1 MRNLLSQ
8 SKDMSHEYCATVVQ
22 LGELTPI
29 EGTDFLATVMV
40 EGREIVV
47 RKDRIKDGDV
57 MIYERFHW
65 DDCEVQRINEIE
77 DRPKA
82 KISKYKWKLIEET
95 LKT

>member
-1 MRNLLSQ
+1 MAVKRLSLGFGFIKEDTSQ
-8 SKDMSHEYCATVVQ
+8 HFLVVI
-22 LGELTPI
+22 P
-29 EGTDFLATVMV
+29 
-40 EGREIVV
+40 RS
-47 RKDRIKDGDV
+47 KDGDV

-95 LKT
+95 LKTEFNNRLKQSNITVG